1 MSNKHIVVLKNDA
14 VGDLVHSIKAIENLI
29 SDEQIK
35 KITIFLSYLNKD
47 FSFLFNNKKIDIK
60 ILNNNLNIIDK
71 IKLFIYLAKE
81 KVNEVFIL
89 TPKSFYYFLPI
100 FFFRIKFYAICIN
113 NINGYKRPIKFLRR
127 FLYKFEINDR
137 AATFKRDSTLKIQ
150 NNLTYKSNVKR
161 IEKKIVLN
169 VNMYLKQ
176 YIPSDYFYFHLN
188 KKRLNSLK
196 WGIDEL
202 KELFKEFLKYSNQVV
217 ITKDIEIDQNN
228 KILKDNFNSI
238 DLKNKKF
245 IDRKSKIIFFD
256 NVYGE
261 DLYNLIRLSKKV
273 IAFHGM
279 MTNLASIEKKSV
291 LDLFYCKIENWND
304 YRNYRNSFYEFKP
317 SYNGYDFII
326 PKKDIKQTIK
336 KINFSITK

>member
-1 MSNKHIVVLKNDA
+1 M
-14 VGDLVHSIKAIENLI
+14 
-29 SDEQIK
+29 
-35 KITIFLSYLNKD
+35 
-47 FSFLFNNKKIDIK
+47 
-60 ILNNNLNIIDK
+60 
-71 IKLFIYLAKE
+71 
-81 KVNEVFIL
+81 
-89 TPKSFYYFLPI
+89 
-100 FFFRIKFYAICIN
+100 
-113 NINGYKRPIKFLRR
+113 
-127 FLYKFEINDR
+127 
-137 AATFKRDSTLKIQ
+137 
-150 NNLTYKSNVKR
+150 
-161 IEKKIVLN
+161 
-169 VNMYLKQ
+169 KQ
-176 YIPSDYFYFHLN
+176 YIPSSYFYFHLN
-188 KKRLNSLK
+188 KKRLDSLK

-256 NVYGE
+256 NVHGE

>member
-29 SDEQIK
+29 SDDQIK

-47 FSFLFNNKKIDIK
+47 FSFLFNNEKIDIK

-71 IKLFIYLAKE
+71 IKLFIYIAKE
-81 KVNEVFIL
+81 KINEVFIL
-89 TPKSFYYFLPI
+89 TPKNFYYFLPI
-100 FFFRIKFYAICIN
+100 FFYRIKFYAICID

-137 AATFKRDSTLKIQ
+137 SATFKRDSTLKIQ
-150 NNLTYKSNVKR
+150 NNLTYKSNVKG
-161 IEKKIVLN
+161 IEKKIILN
-169 VNMYLKQ
+169 VNKYLKQ
-176 YIPSDYFYFHLN
+176 YIPSSYFYFHLN
-188 KKRLNSLK
+188 KKRLDSLK

-217 ITKDIEIDQNN
+217 ITKDIEIDKNN